1 MKHRII
7 IILSMLT
14 MGFLPSLAEGIYWG
28 VALLSHQG
36 KQTAYAADNVQAA
49 VDAAVE
55 GDTIHFAPGNY
66 KEITLNKKVYIQM
79 LQCRWNITIYLD
91 IPGNPII
98 DSSLFIGEGLNI
110 CAKCNIQSIYFHKFL
125 GRFEV
130 VEGYTVGTVIYDR
143 CYIWDVSF
151 GRFNVG
157 KLQANNCQ
165 IDNFYN
171 GSSTTTLSEFKHCN
185 FRSGDF
191 SIKNATFENCTM
203 YNNSGE
209 PFSIDNCTFKY
220 CVYDP
225 DMFTFGD
232 NATVSNSYIMTQ
244 DEWNDSKEN
253 LETLGM
259 LGNDGTVVG
268 MYGGTNPYDGYLISR
283 DYPDIWRNGE
293 LKMKG
298 KTIIGS
304 WTVNPTR

>member
-7 IILSMLT
+7 IILSLLT
-14 MGFLPSLAEGIYWG
+14 MGIIPSLAEDIYWG

-49 VDAAVE
+49 VDDAVE
-55 GDTIHFAPGNY
+55 GDTIHFAPGYY
-66 KEITLNKKVYIQM
+66 KEITLNKKVY
-79 LQCRWNITIYLD
+79 LQNLEDFSLYVYLD
-91 IPGNPII
+91 LPGNPLIE
-98 DSSLFIGEGLNI
+98 SSLFMGN
-110 CAKCNIQSIYFHKFL
+110 AFNVYARCNLQSIYFTNFG

-130 VEGYTVGTVIYDR
+130 FEGYTVGTVIYDR
-143 CYIWDVSF
+143 CYIWDINF
-151 GRFNVG
+151 DRFSVG

-165 IDNFYN
+165 INNFYN
-171 GSSTTTLSEFKHCN
+171 GFSTSTVSEFNHCHL
-185 FRSGDF
+185 SSVDF

-203 YNNSGE
+203 YNHSGE

-253 LETLGM
+253 LEAQGFLDA
-259 LGNDGTVVG
+259 DGTVVG
-268 MYGGTNPYDGYLISR
+268 MYGGTTPYDGNLIPR
-283 DYPDIWRNGE
+283 DFPYVWRDGE

-298 KTIIGS
+298 NTIIGT
-304 WTVNPTR
+304 WCVNPTR